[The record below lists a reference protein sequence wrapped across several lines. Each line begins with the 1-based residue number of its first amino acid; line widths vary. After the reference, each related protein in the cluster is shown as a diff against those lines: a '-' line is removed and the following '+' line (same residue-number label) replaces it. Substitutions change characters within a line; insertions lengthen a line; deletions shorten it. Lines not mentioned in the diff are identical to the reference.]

1 MWRPGKSSIPLV
13 AETNQ
18 QLDRAPP
25 DRQTGSKKRAAG
37 GDASPVG
44 LRPPFDPS
52 PPELSHPDC
61 RWLLTLIV
69 AAHRSDPCGIWGS
82 SGSCRNGRSRPRRCS
97 AVAAPQVL
105 AERFRAASKDVGDG

>member
-37 GDASPVG
+37 GDGSPVG

-69 AAHRSDPCGIWGS
+69 AAQGAKQRQQQGWS
-82 SGSCRNGRSRPRRCS
+82 S
-97 AVAAPQVL
+97 Q
-105 AERFRAASKDVGDG
+105 AERAGHDHLASRIDQLLPWNWRTARDQPHPRAA

>member
-1 MWRPGKSSIPLV
+1 MYSLIWWSVMWRPGKSSIPLV

-18 QLDRAPP
+18 QLGRAPP

-37 GDASPVG
+37 GDGSPVG

-52 PPELSHPDC
+52 PPAHSHPDC

-69 AAHRSDPCGIWGS
+69 AAQAIEAFRLKHRMTGM
-82 SGSCRNGRSRPRRCS
+82 
-97 AVAAPQVL
+97 
-105 AERFRAASKDVGDG
+105 

>member
-61 RWLLTLIV
+61 RWLRTLI
-69 AAHRSDPCGIWGS
+69 RSNDPGGS
-82 SGSCRNGRSRPRRCS
+82 ARPHDVLSSCTAMDPSPPGGDL
-97 AVAAPQVL
+97 AAPP
-105 AERFRAASKDVGDG
+105 ANRPPIRSASDD